1 MSFGDHLEE
10 LRGVLVKAVFS
21 LGIGFCI
28 GLCLA
33 NQVIQLIQTPLK
45 TALEEYYLESARQD
59 VEKLVRQDSGEKPS
73 AELLKKRREMIEKRL
88 EDRMVPDTLLIDG
101 QALLRSLQKTL
112 PNEFSESFDPPNSL
126 RTLEVRTWTKV
137 DVRVQTLNAHEAF
150 MIWIKAGF
158 ITGAVLSSP
167 FVFYC
172 IWSFIAAGLYPHEK
186 KYIHIYLPFSLL
198 LFISGAALAFVFV
211 FEPVLSFLFS
221 FNRAMKIDPDPRIS
235 EWMSFVL
242 FLPLGFGLAF
252 QLPLVM
258 LFVQRIG
265 LIPVE
270 TFLRKWRI
278 AVVVIFIVSMFL
290 TPADPISML
299 LMAVPLCCLYLL
311 GIVLCKWMPRN
322 RNPFTEGYDP

>member
-21 LGIGFCI
+21 LAIGFCI

-167 FVFYC
+167 FVFYY